1 MRSPGSGPTA
11 GWCSIAATGCTASRP
26 ADATE
31 TSRDI
36 LATIGSPFASL
47 RLDAPLD
54 AASQVPLRV
63 PQADAWHGLE
73 QDGGFRYRWTCQDR
87 ITWNGVLPEVHPLRL
102 RIAVPFLNQA
112 RDGFAEAC
120 TIEVGGEVLAT
131 AVHGTE
137 LVAETTL
144 AGPVENAVILH
155 TPAPVS
161 PRVVRGIPDDRL
173 LGLAIA
179 VYPWVPPVGA

>member
-1 MRSPGSGPTA
+1 M
-11 GWCSIAATGCTASRP
+11 
-26 ADATE
+26 
-31 TSRDI
+31 
-36 LATIGSPFASL
+36 
-47 RLDAPLD
+47 
-54 AASQVPLRV
+54 
-63 PQADAWHGLE
+63 
-73 QDGGFRYRWTCQDR
+73 
-87 ITWNGVLPEVHPLRL
+87 LPELRPLRL
-102 RIAVPFLNQA
+102 RIAVPFINQA

-120 TIEVGGEVLAT
+120 TIEVGGEVLVP
-131 AVHGTE
+131 AVHGAE

-179 VYPWVPPVGA
+179 VYPWVPPAGA